1 MDDSHA
7 EVEIIQQLKPRG
19 SVAKEEDTKLP
30 TYDQLGRICTYGV
43 YRKTVRIPTK
53 ENALVLTEVAI
64 GGKSHRSSKL
74 PLQRIQRAVQYWRAS

>member
-7 EVEIIQQLKPRG
+7 EVEIKQQLKPRG

-43 YRKTVRIPTK
+43 YKRLLRAPTK
-53 ENALVLTEVAI
+53 ENTLVLIAVDMEATTQ
-64 GGKSHRSSKL
+64 RSR
-74 PLQRIQRAVQYWRAS
+74 PD

>member
-1 MDDSHA
+1 M
-7 EVEIIQQLKPRG
+7 KPRG

-30 TYDQLGRICTYGV
+30 TYDQLGRICTYGI

-64 GGKSHRSSKL
+64 GGKS
-74 PLQRIQRAVQYWRAS
+74 